1 MFTSAKIA
9 PYPTRFCLSLNHSG
23 SNLPN
28 SNWAITPTNNYR
40 EANAFGRQ
48 MAAHFLQQLKD
59 DPDHVGAG
67 VLGHIAG
74 DIDFQDKTATK
85 GYWVGF
91 FSHLERHLYVSAK
104 RCDVFA
110 DLAMVQAD
118 FDARARFRTQ
128 QEKAEVASCNH

>member
-1 MFTSAKIA
+1 MIDSAKKA
-9 PYPTRFCLSLNHSG
+9 ALPTRFRVSVHHASN
-23 SNLPN
+23 NLPN
-28 SNWAITPTNNYR
+28 SNWAILPVSSYR
-40 EANAFGRQ
+40 EACSNGRT

-59 DPDHVGAG
+59 DPDHVGCG

-74 DIDFQDKTATK
+74 DINFQDNTITK

-91 FSHLERHLYVSAK
+91 FSHLERHLYISAK

-118 FDARARFRTQ
+118 QDMRAAFRVGG
-128 QEKAEVASCNH
+128 VA

>member
-1 MFTSAKIA
+1 MYAVAKNA
-9 PYPTRFCLSLNHSG
+9 HLPTRFFFSRNHVG

-28 SNWAITPTNNYR
+28 SNWAVPPASNYR
-40 EANAFGRQ
+40 DANAFGRE
-48 MAAHFLQQLKD
+48 MAAHFLQQLKN

-74 DIDFQDKTATK
+74 DINFQDTTATK

-91 FSHLERHLYVSAK
+91 FSHLERHLYASAK

-118 FDARARFRTQ
+118 YQ
-128 QEKAEVASCNH
+128 QRHSFSNYLAKVEEQSCSL